1 MGLLDQARLDM
12 QQITSNSADFGV
24 SISFTAPTS
33 ETATVIGFH
42 TKHHL
47 AYTEDGEK
55 INHKTAS
62 IAVSETLLTDEN
74 YPTRNASDEVHF
86 EGHLISV
93 SDSTGSTKNYVCQQW
108 FPDEAL
114 GLIVLI
120 LGDYDG
126 GN

>member
-1 MGLLDQARLDM
+1 MGILDQARLDM
-12 QQITSNSADFGV
+12 QQITGNTSDFGV

-33 ETATVIGFH
+33 ETATVVGFH
-42 TKHHL
+42 TKHHM
-47 AYTEDGEK
+47 AYTEEGER

-62 IAVSETLLTDEN
+62 VAVSETALTDLN
-74 YPTRNASDEVHF
+74 YPTRNASDEVNF
-86 EGHLISV
+86 EGHLVSV
-93 SDSTGSTKNYVCQQW
+93 PDSTGSVKQYVCEQY

>member
-1 MGLLDQARLDM
+1 MGILDQARLDM
-12 QQITSNSADFGV
+12 QQITGNSSDFGV

-42 TKHHL
+42 TKHHM
-47 AYTEDGEK
+47 AYTEEGER

-62 IAVSETLLTDEN
+62 IAVAEKLLTDEG
-74 YPTRNASDEVHF
+74 YPTRNAAGEIDFS
-86 EGHLISV
+86 GHLVSV
-93 SDSTGSTKNYVCQQW
+93 VDSTGNSKDYICEQW

-120 LGDYDG
+120 LGGYDG